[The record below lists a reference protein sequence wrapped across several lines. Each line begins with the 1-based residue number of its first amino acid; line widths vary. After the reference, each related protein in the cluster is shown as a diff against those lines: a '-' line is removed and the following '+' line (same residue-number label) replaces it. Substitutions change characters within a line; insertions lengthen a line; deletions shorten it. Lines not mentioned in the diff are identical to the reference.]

1 MNKQKIERLV
11 EQLKTRDV
19 KIYKLIERKWTLT
32 NTVRMEFDAALDLKF
47 SGAYQKVEISGP
59 PAWVHMRQG
68 FLAIKPIA
76 ILDISDPYGC
86 SAHLTSH
93 KVLRAYNQFVLLVA
107 AEQIEPEGITLSEG
121 QKFWYPRAISRKA
134 FRTKEEALKPRG
146 LGAPFHLSAYTAD
159 GEYVE
164 KPVPMFFPLS
174 QPYSTP
180 A

>member
-1 MNKQKIERLV
+1 MNKQKIEKLV
-11 EQLKTRDV
+11 DQLKTREV
-19 KIYKLIERKWTLT
+19 KTYKLTEGKYVLT
-32 NTVRMEFDAALDLKF
+32 NTVQMDFETALDLRF

-59 PAWVHMRQG
+59 PAWVSVRQG

-76 ILDISDPYGC
+76 ILDISDPWGC
-86 SAHLTSH
+86 SGHLTPH
-93 KVLRAYNQFVLLVA
+93 KVLRAYNQYVLLVA
-107 AEQIEPEGITLSEG
+107 AEQIELEGITLPEG

-146 LGAPFHLSAYTAD
+146 LGSPFHLSAYTAN
-159 GEYVE
+159 GEFVE
-164 KPVPMFFPLS
+164 KPVVINFPLQ

>member
-11 EQLKTRDV
+11 EQFKTREV
-19 KIYKLIERKWTLT
+19 KTYKLIEGKYVLT
-32 NTVRMEFDAALDLKF
+32 HTVQMDFDAALDLRF

-59 PAWVHMRQG
+59 PAWVFVRQG
-68 FLAIKPIA
+68 CLAIKPIA

-86 SAHLTSH
+86 SAHLTNY
-93 KVLRAYNQFVLLVA
+93 KVLRTYNQFVLLVA
-107 AEQIEPEGITLSEG
+107 AEQIEPEGITLSEN

-146 LGAPFHLSAYTAD
+146 LGPPFHLSAYTAN

-164 KPVPMFFPLS
+164 KPVVTYFPLQ